1 MNLVETAFFIKG
13 FPRRVLLLLSTF
25 VPLRSP
31 LWSNRIRGLKFVIPL
46 NPKKESRCIGAGVVT
61 LLGWGVIATAQG
73 RLGIDDQSACAPA
86 YRSLQYVGCYG
97 DTLNGAKAGFPFR
110 VSTAQT
116 GPKSY
121 PGLISSANLRVNICS
136 TACRAHGFDY
146 AMMYA
151 GIECWCATQLPYPQ
165 PPASVDTTN
174 GNGLY
179 TGSSPG
185 TQSPDPSCSISCPGN
200 SSQVCGGNSHGSVY
214 TDLSFENDTSPATI
228 GTSANY
234 GYFGCYVNSGGGP
247 GFIQIHSPSLE
258 SCQNYCG
265 VLGYA
270 FAVRN
275 KVDTPPSATGQSL
288 SCQYGPETQAGLQVA
303 ESKCSRYCNG
313 TLGAT

>member
-1 MNLVETAFFIKG
+1 MY
-13 FPRRVLLLLSTF
+13 
-25 VPLRSP
+25 
-31 LWSNRIRGLKFVIPL
+31 WS
-46 NPKKESRCIGAGVVT
+46 GVVT

-121 PGLISSANLRVNICS
+121 PGLISSANLTVNICS

-247 GFIQIHSPSLE
+247 GFIQIHLLNIDLPPNNHIYILIIYLACEQYPNIFQHLCWLWNYSGFRRNSNHKCRHYRDRALDCGLVDRLYRLQADRLISTGSSTTSLRRRIPR
-258 SCQNYCG
+258 QK
-265 VLGYA
+265 L
-270 FAVRN
+270 
-275 KVDTPPSATGQSL
+275 TPKL
-288 SCQYGPETQAGLQVA
+288 
-303 ESKCSRYCNG
+303 
-313 TLGAT
+313 